1 MGCGLVMYKQRAK
14 EWKRACV
21 GVGLLK
27 QKLATLV
34 KAHFAKGS
42 NNALLIG
49 QQLSC
54 VIFNKLKV

>member
-1 MGCGLVMYKQRAK
+1 MYKQRAK